1 MCHPTRVFREKMV
14 ANHVNPAL
22 EILLQAVV
30 LVAVPFLWL
39 FGLFHDHI
47 MMKFLNKTYIYN
59 VSWEVRLLALSAL
72 RCASARLLNSG
83 RRTHWVR
90 VLVWHCTIDVDR
102 TREWTSVCSTS
113 LRTTT

>member
-22 EILLQAVV
+22 ELLLQAVV

-59 VSWEVRLLALSAL
+59 VSWEVRPL
-72 RCASARLLNSG
+72 RAFFCAQCKLGVLNSDSLDLG
-83 RRTHWVR
+83 F
-90 VLVWHCTIDVDR
+90 VLYD
-102 TREWTSVCSTS
+102 
-113 LRTTT
+113 